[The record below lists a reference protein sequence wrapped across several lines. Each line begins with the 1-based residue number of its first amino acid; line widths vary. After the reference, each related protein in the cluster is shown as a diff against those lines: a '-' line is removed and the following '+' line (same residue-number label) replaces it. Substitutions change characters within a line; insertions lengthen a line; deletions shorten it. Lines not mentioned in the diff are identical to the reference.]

1 MSVNL
6 LRAGA
11 AAASAFGSRF
21 LFGHFPIVN
30 EVFFFLN
37 TGKSRGDG
45 REENFVSGFS
55 LILFRH
61 AGGRAMATDKT

>member
-11 AAASAFGSRF
+11 AASAFGVPFS
-21 LFGHFPIVN
+21 FGHFPPVK
-30 EVFFFLN
+30 EFFFFF
-37 TGKSRGDG
+37 TEKSVDEMEER
-45 REENFVSGFS
+45 ENFVSGFS

-61 AGGRAMATDKT
+61 PGGWAMAADKT